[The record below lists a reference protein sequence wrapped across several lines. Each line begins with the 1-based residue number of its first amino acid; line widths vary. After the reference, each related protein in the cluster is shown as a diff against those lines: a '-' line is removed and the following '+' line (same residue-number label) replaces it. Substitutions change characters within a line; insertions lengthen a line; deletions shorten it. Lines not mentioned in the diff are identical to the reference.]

1 MHQELFPPTLAA
13 AQVRVAA
20 IEAKKYASTRNFY
33 DGAVNKI
40 SPYLTH
46 GFINL
51 ADIAAGV
58 EARYPAEDCEKLIME
73 FGWREFFQHV
83 WRHVGDGI
91 LNDIEPGLPGVNY
104 RSELP
109 RDIIEARTGIA
120 VIDATVR
127 ELYNTG
133 YLHNHARMWLASYV
147 VHLRKVHWRAGADW
161 MLGYLLDGDPASNH
175 LSWQWVAATFS
186 SKPYLFNAENVARF
200 APRWASEKTAIDI
213 SYEALD
219 AIARSNQIVQPE
231 WRCGR
236 LSACTVPPLF
246 AVPKE
251 LIVQPDNAA
260 NAAPVLEFEVVLI
273 HPWNLAEPQSDAVAE
288 ADAGADAV
296 VDGGPDQA
304 PKLKR
309 IGVIH
314 APYHANFP
322 WSEQRWQFVMTR
334 MRAITD
340 EVWIGDL
347 NSLLTN
353 HPNTTF
359 HATGTYHGGYR
370 EALSAANVVLTPVRR
385 FTADPEVC
393 AMSFTRFW
401 SAIGRQTRPAKNAKK
416 WHKPP
421 AAG

>member
-1 MHQELFPPTLAA
+1 MHQELFSPTLAA
-13 AQVRVAA
+13 AQARVIA

-33 DGAVNKI
+33 DGAVTKV
-40 SPYLTH
+40 SPYVTH

-51 ADIAAGV
+51 ADIAADI
-58 EARYPAEDCEKLIME
+58 EARYAAEDCEKLIME

-91 LNDIEPGLPGVNY
+91 LQDMKPGLPGVTY
-104 RSELP
+104 RPELP
-109 RDIIEARTGIA
+109 LDIREARTGIA
-120 VIDATVR
+120 MVDAAVR
-127 ELYNTG
+127 ELYRTG

-200 APRWASEKTAIDI
+200 APHWASAKTAIDI

-219 AIARSNQIVQPE
+219 VIARSNQTIQPE
-231 WRCGR
+231 WRCER
-236 LSACTVPPLF
+236 LPACTVPPLLT
-246 AVPKE
+246 APTDLMGCPE
-251 LIVQPDNAA
+251 NAA
-260 NAAPVLEFEVVLI
+260 NASPVLEFEAVLI
-273 HPWNLAEPQSDAVAE
+273 HPWSLAEPKSDANT
-288 ADAGADAV
+288 GANQT
-296 VDGGPDQA
+296 PQM
-304 PKLKR
+304 KR

-314 APYHANFP
+314 VPYHANFP

-347 NSLLTN
+347 NSLLRN
-353 HPNTTF
+353 HPKTTF
-359 HATGTYHGGYR
+359 HATATYHGGYR
-370 EALSAANVVLTPVRR
+370 EALSAANVALTPARR
-385 FTADPEVC
+385 FTADPEEC

-401 SAIGRQTRPAKNAKK
+401 SAIGRQKRPSKK
-416 WHKPP
+416 QKTWHKPVFVK
-421 AAG
+421 